1 MFRPFT
7 SKRPTRPINSNTREM
22 LIIEVIAELRI
33 LLEYVLFSFFDIA

>member
-7 SKRPTRPINSNTREM
+7 SKRPIRPISSNTREM
-22 LIIEVIAELRI
+22 LIIEVRAELRI